1 MTGAFEDLKQPA
13 KSEFEHVT
21 LPVRPQAPCK
31 RATAEGG
38 S

>member
-1 MTGAFEDLKQPA
+1 MTGAFEDLKQPD
-13 KSEFEHVT
+13 KSEFEYVT
-21 LPVRPQAPCK
+21 IPVRLQAPCK